1 MQLEVH
7 DGISAVSN
15 FLKTAHLVHPWQL
28 GAIDRVPIDLRRSI
42 FHDQVVLMLQT
53 MHDVVHQSSF
63 RSKLFCCFV
72 AVCPVRIRI
81 PADDVNVFGK
91 FLIVKIIKTC
101 ESGGFPP
108 MKFVVTGMFGVNS
121 RNGAISFSKKS
132 IVRSVTK
139 RCQSRFNPSTFESP
153 IDDGEWIW
161 SQLV

>member
-28 GAIDRVPIDLRRSI
+28 GAIDRVPIDLRRRI

-63 RSKLFCCFV
+63 CSKLFCCFV

-91 FLIVKIIKTC
+91 FLIVKVIKN
-101 ESGGFPP
+101 
-108 MKFVVTGMFGVNS
+108 V
-121 RNGAISFSKKS
+121 RIRRISAHEVRRDGDVRRQFAQWGDFIFEKVDRS
-132 IVRSVTK
+132 ICDETVPVKVQPEHVRITD
-139 RCQSRFNPSTFESP
+139 R
-153 IDDGEWIW
+153 
-161 SQLV
+161 